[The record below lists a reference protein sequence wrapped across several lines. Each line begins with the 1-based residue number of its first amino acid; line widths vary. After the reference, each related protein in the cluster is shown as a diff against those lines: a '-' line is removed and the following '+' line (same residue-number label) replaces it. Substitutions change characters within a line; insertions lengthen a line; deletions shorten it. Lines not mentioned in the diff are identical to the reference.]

1 MEDLLK
7 LSWQVQVAL
16 GSGYVAYM
24 LAYVG
29 IRQHHQATDITFRVV
44 AFGLAA
50 SATLYFSPIGSPFW
64 DSAIAFPVTVAIGLA
79 WRYLGMN
86 LLRRALR
93 HYNIS
98 WADDTPTAWATI
110 SSANSQHKLTQLS
123 VLLDNG
129 TWLICS
135 PVGKFNDD
143 PFGPCVL
150 GQSGDLALYVT
161 EEIEPCGKSRPQTTV
176 RDEALG
182 SRLTYVPAGTVKRIV
197 MRHLDA

>member
-1 MEDLLK
+1 MNDLLK

-29 IRQHHQATDITFRVV
+29 IRQHHQATDITFRTIS
-44 AFGLAA
+44 FGLLA
-50 SATLYFSPIGSPFW
+50 SLTLYLKPTGYIVW
-64 DSAIAFPVTVAIGLA
+64 DSLLAFFVAVAGGLV
-79 WRYLGMN
+79 WRYAGIG
-86 LLRRALR
+86 LLRRSLR
-93 HYNIS
+93 HFNIS

-123 VLLDNG
+123 VLLQDG

-150 GQSGDLALYVT
+150 GQGGDLALYVT

-176 RDEALG
+176 KDNALG
-182 SRLTYVPAGTVKRIV
+182 SRLTYVPAAAIKRIV
-197 MRHLDA
+197 MRHVDD